1 MYCVVLFE
9 IFYEIVCGFN
19 WILHRNIIICFNVF
33 YNKVDSCS
41 WFCLYD
47 SAENVLKRWE
57 QLPLFPPYVTIR
69 VALLFQYNLFVTP
82 EKLEQTHREI
92 LSEVAQVYI
101 TKSEFGNMKEQIMD
115 INKKVDKIY
124 DTLINER
131 SKDGVN

>member
-1 MYCVVLFE
+1 MRICTRASLRRRVPEMKEYIYKYAPAF
-9 IFYEIVCGFN
+9 IVC
-19 WILHRNIIICFNVF
+19 
-33 YNKVDSCS
+33 
-41 WFCLYD
+41 
-47 SAENVLKRWE
+47 
-57 QLPLFPPYVTIR
+57 